1 MSKSDRLISEKLD
14 QAIADIKAM
23 AAGDR
28 PINENLLRWI
38 WIVDDAATKGLDG
51 PDQIGRLDEQPVVGQ
66 IQELMRAVESDPRV
80 KHAYLT
86 TWARHVT
93 STAPDSE
100 RHYRLVVS
108 VLDDL
113 MAKHPDAQIADLI
126 PSCLE
131 MLRRDAYQGDT
142 E

>member
-1 MSKSDRLISEKLD
+1 
-14 QAIADIKAM
+14 M

-38 WIVDDAATKGLDG
+38 WIVDDAATKGLYG
-51 PDQIGRLDEQPVVGQ
+51 PDQIGRLDEHPVVGQ
-66 IQELMRAVESDPRV
+66 IHELMRAVESDLRV
-80 KHAYLT
+80 KRAYLT

-93 STAPDSE
+93 SMAHSE

-113 MAKHPDAQIADLI
+113 MAKHPDAQIAELI
-126 PSCLE
+126 PLCLE
-131 MLRRDAYQGDT
+131 ILRRDAFQGDA

>member
-1 MSKSDRLISEKLD
+1 MSKPHRPIREKLN

-28 PINENLLRWI
+28 PINEDLLRWI
-38 WIVDDAATKGLDG
+38 WMVDDAATKEVDG
-51 PDQIGRLDEQPVVGQ
+51 ADQIGQLDEQPDLSQ
-66 IQELMRAVESDPRV
+66 FHELMRAVESDPRV
-80 KHAYLT
+80 KRAYLF
-86 TWARHVT
+86 TWARHAT

-113 MAKHPDAQIADLI
+113 LAKHPEAQIAELI
-126 PSCLE
+126 PLCLE
-131 MLRRDAYQGDT
+131 IMRQDAFQGGA